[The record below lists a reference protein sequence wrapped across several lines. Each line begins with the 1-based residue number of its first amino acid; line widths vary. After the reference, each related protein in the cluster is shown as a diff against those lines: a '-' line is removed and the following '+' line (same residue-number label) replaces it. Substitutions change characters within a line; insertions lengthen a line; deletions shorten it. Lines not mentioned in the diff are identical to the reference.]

1 VEGTPVRPLTLLV
14 RGVTD
19 VGSAA
24 AHRLFTAGHRIV
36 LHDSP
41 HPMVSRRTM
50 AFTDAI
56 FDGHCELA
64 GVVAVRV
71 DAVDEVVAAVTNR
84 AWIPVVVSLDL
95 VGLLAVLAPEV
106 MIDARMRKR
115 ERPERQRGLAPLTIG
130 LGPNFIARDTVDVVI
145 ETAWDDLGRIIDTGA
160 ARPLAGE
167 PRPIA
172 GHGRDRFVY
181 APVPGVLRSGARI
194 GQPVAAGEVVA
205 VIGSTPVV
213 APIPGSIRALTRDGV
228 PVAAGTKVLEIDP
241 GGRGAVGAIGE
252 RPGRIADSVL
262 EVVERW
268 TAR

>member
-1 VEGTPVRPLTLLV
+1 
-14 RGVTD
+14 
-19 VGSAA
+19 
-24 AHRLFTAGHRIV
+24 
-36 LHDSP
+36 
-41 HPMVSRRTM
+41 M